1 MNPFCRVQMIR
12 FCAVMDGW
20 MRCTVRHSPVC
31 PRQHQD
37 RGRAAMTG
45 QHADTNGL
53 FACGLRLPDANKAG
67 PGRMPGRNA
76 LGTGTPQ
83 AQSRWTT
90 VRIVNVRWE
99 MASMSWLDGMEGD
112 DPAYPGPAADP
123 WAVRFHA
130 RHLTR
135 DPGQAL
141 LGKPD
146 RRCGGSSPVSYLLP
160 WW

>member
-1 MNPFCRVQMIR
+1 
-12 FCAVMDGW
+12 
-20 MRCTVRHSPVC
+20 
-31 PRQHQD
+31 
-37 RGRAAMTG
+37 MTG

-53 FACGLRLPDANKAG
+53 FACGLRLPDANKAK

-76 LGTGTPQ
+76 LGTSTAR

-123 WAVRFHA
+123 WAVPGFMPGISRGILVKPWIHGHDVLA
-130 RHLTR
+130 QAAALT
-135 DPGQAL
+135 
-141 LGKPD
+141 
-146 RRCGGSSPVSYLLP
+146 
-160 WW
+160 

>member
-1 MNPFCRVQMIR
+1 
-12 FCAVMDGW
+12 
-20 MRCTVRHSPVC
+20 
-31 PRQHQD
+31 
-37 RGRAAMTG
+37 MTG
-45 QHADTNGL
+45 QHATNGL
-53 FACGLRLPDANKAG
+53 FARGLRLPDANKAG

-112 DPAYPGPAADP
+112 DPAYPGPSCRSVGGP
-123 WAVRFHA
+123 RFRA

-160 WW
+160 GGDHDDS